1 MTSLISTL
9 KHTLTQRLREHTP
22 ATLLIGLSG
31 GVDSVVLLHALVGLR
46 DEQAMEL
53 PPLAAMHINHGISQN
68 AADWQAFC
76 ETLCN
81 VWDVP
86 FHC

>member
-1 MTSLISTL
+1 MTPLLSTL

-53 PPLAAMHINHGISQN
+53 PPLAAMHINALH
-68 AADWQAFC
+68 ADLAICVQAC
-76 ETLCN
+76 
-81 VWDVP
+81 VAKS
-86 FHC
+86 